1 MPKSFGAV
9 PFARGML
16 AGEKRRCLLPRVL
29 VVDEQDSQA
38 RLVAMGLRVEGF
50 DAETAAGSDAAL
62 ARLEAQP
69 FDVAILDLML
79 PGMNGIQLARVVRER
94 HPGTC
99 VVLTSAYHLSER
111 QLARAD
117 CGATGFVPKPLD
129 LSELARFLRAKVRGA
144 DVAAVH
150 AANLESDAFEL
161 GAACDPRGAPA
172 GGVAVSR

>member
-1 MPKSFGAV
+1 V
-9 PFARGML
+9 
-16 AGEKRRCLLPRVL
+16 PRVL

-38 RLVAMGLRVEGF
+38 RLVAIGLRVEGF

-62 ARLEAQP
+62 ASLQAQP

-94 HPGTC
+94 HPSIC

-129 LSELARFLRAKVRGA
+129 LSELARFLRAKVRGDDGSA
-144 DVAAVH
+144 IRAANLDAGAFEMAAGDSRAVAAVT
-150 AANLESDAFEL
+150 
-161 GAACDPRGAPA
+161 GGGGR
-172 GGVAVSR
+172 GGVAVGR

>member
-1 MPKSFGAV
+1 M
-9 PFARGML
+9 
-16 AGEKRRCLLPRVL
+16 PRVL

-38 RLVAMGLRVEGF
+38 RLVAIGLRVEGF
-50 DAETAAGSDAAL
+50 EVETAAGSDAAL
-62 ARLEAQP
+62 ARLEAQT

-94 HPGTC
+94 HPSTC

-144 DVAAVH
+144 IAVVVEGSGGP
-150 AANLESDAFEL
+150 APLELPKPEHDA
-161 GAACDPRGAPA
+161 R
-172 GGVAVSR
+172 VY

>member
-1 MPKSFGAV
+1 
-9 PFARGML
+9 
-16 AGEKRRCLLPRVL
+16 LPRVL

-38 RLVAMGLRVEGF
+38 RLVAIGLRVEGF
-50 DAETAAGSDAAL
+50 EAETAAGSDAAL

-144 DVAAVH
+144 VAMAVVVEGSGGP
-150 AANLESDAFEL
+150 APLELPKPEHDA
-161 GAACDPRGAPA
+161 R
-172 GGVAVSR
+172 VY

>member
-1 MPKSFGAV
+1 V
-9 PFARGML
+9 
-16 AGEKRRCLLPRVL
+16 PRVL

-38 RLVAMGLRVEGF
+38 RLVAIGLRVEGF

-62 ARLEAQP
+62 AQLQAQP

-94 HPGTC
+94 HPSTC

-129 LSELARFLRAKVRGA
+129 LSELARFLRSKVRGA
-144 DVAAVH
+144 DVSAVRS
-150 AANLESDAFEL
+150 ANLEAGAFAM
-161 GAACDPRGAPA
+161 GAAGDSRSVSTVPVR
-172 GGVAVSR
+172 GVAVGRQVS

>member
-1 MPKSFGAV
+1 
-9 PFARGML
+9 
-16 AGEKRRCLLPRVL
+16 LPRVL
-29 VVDEQDSQA
+29 VVDEQDCQA
-38 RLVAMGLRVEGF
+38 RLVAIGLRVEGF
-50 DAETAAGSDAAL
+50 DAETAGSADSAL
-62 ARLEAQP
+62 ASLEAQS

-94 HPGTC
+94 HPSTC

-144 DVAAVH
+144 DVSTVRASTLEAAG
-150 AANLESDAFEL
+150 FEL
-161 GAACDPRGAPA
+161 GAPGDVRSS
-172 GGVAVSR
+172 GVAVSR